1 MRGQREFVVNL
12 LQVNLAYKAQ
22 SMSQHDCLTRITG
35 ILIDEEIVVAMEY
48 RQIIKISKHIPV
60 WFKYFVNGIG

>member
-1 MRGQREFVVNL
+1 MRGQRELVVNL

-22 SMSQHDCLTRITG
+22 SISQHDYLTIITRI
-35 ILIDEEIVVAMEY
+35 LIYEDIVVAMEY